1 VEEERILGRAQG
13 LVELKITIVINLQ
26 KLQVYFKYIYLWMD
40 LVQHILLVYLSS
52 LLWGQKQVS
61 WR

>member
-1 VEEERILGRAQG
+1 MEEERILGRAQG

-40 LVQHILLVYLSS
+40 LVQHIVLVYLSN
-52 LLWGQKQVS
+52 LL
-61 WR
+61 